1 MCNNTV
7 FRCYNL
13 TEEQCDALPLAIGI
27 SDAVI
32 AFVSLSLLVCLLAS
46 RKKDAWNSQIK
57 RASIAFSV
65 FLTLS
70 SINLCLLTFYIN
82 WFLTSAYCKVFSVF
96 YSYTRLIV
104 VLYML
109 AILGMLL
116 VQIGSPVFKKLTCT
130 QKLKSHSVVLSEVI
144 THIFISLSSV
154 VFAVLFS
161 YKFAC
166 SYVGCNPNQIII
178 DIAVVRILLISS
190 VALFIL
196 LSGILLL
203 YLYIRFFRRARI
215 TIRLIRPL
223 FKFSFLLIFL
233 VTVLGLD
240 ISLLWVL
247 EETNFLF
254 GALAIDCFLL
264 EFVFS
269 VTLLAMLHLPRSK
282 CCKRSDTVTHRTPLL
297 SNSNIQ
303 CTNPPSV
310 WDHGN
315 DPSTTVFNPPPEMSD
330 CISD

>member
-1 MCNNTV
+1 MCNNTA

-13 TEEQCDALPLAIGI
+13 TEELCDAIPLAIGI
-27 SDAVI
+27 FDAVI

-70 SINLCLLTFYIN
+70 SINLCLVTFYIN
-82 WFLTSAYCKVFSVF
+82 WILTSAYCKVFSFF
-96 YSYTRLIV
+96 YSCTRLIV

-144 THIFISLSSV
+144 THIVISLSSA
-154 VFAVLFS
+154 VFAVVFS
-161 YKFAC
+161 DKYAC
-166 SYVGCNPNQIII
+166 SYVGCNPNQKII
-178 DIAVVRILLISS
+178 DIVVVTISF

-223 FKFSFLLIFL
+223 LKFSFLLILL

-240 ISLLWVL
+240 ISLLWVVK
-247 EETNFLF
+247 ETKLLL

-303 CTNPPSV
+303 CTNPLSV
-310 WDHGN
+310 WDHHN

>member
-1 MCNNTV
+1 
-7 FRCYNL
+7 
-13 TEEQCDALPLAIGI
+13 
-27 SDAVI
+27 
-32 AFVSLSLLVCLLAS
+32 
-46 RKKDAWNSQIK
+46 
-57 RASIAFSV
+57 
-65 FLTLS
+65 
-70 SINLCLLTFYIN
+70 
-82 WFLTSAYCKVFSVF
+82 
-96 YSYTRLIV
+96 
-104 VLYML
+104 ML

-130 QKLKSHSVVLSEVI
+130 QKLKSLSEVI
-144 THIFISLSSV
+144 THIFISLSSA
-154 VFAVLFS
+154 VFAVVVLFS
-161 YKFAC
+161 DKYAC
-166 SYVGCNPNQIII
+166 SYVGCNPNPIII
-178 DIAVVRILLISS
+178 DIVVITILLISF

-223 FKFSFLLIFL
+223 LKFSFLLILL

-247 EETNFLF
+247 EETTILF
-254 GALAIDCFLL
+254 GALVFDCFLL

-303 CTNPPSV
+303 CTNPLSV

>member
-1 MCNNTV
+1 MRIYGSKVHSINCARRMEGRERLGTRLTMCNNTV

-13 TEEQCDALPLAIGI
+13 TEELCDALPLAIGI

-70 SINLCLLTFYIN
+70 SINLCIVTFYN
-82 WFLTSAYCKVFSVF
+82 WFLTSAYCKLVSFFNSC
-96 YSYTRLIV
+96 TRLIV

-116 VQIGSPVFKKLTCT
+116 VQIGSPVLKKLTCT

-154 VFAVLFS
+154 VFAVVLLFS
-161 YKFAC
+161 DKHAC

-178 DIAVVRILLISS
+178 HIVVVAILLISFI
-190 VALFIL
+190 ALFIL

-223 FKFSFLLIFL
+223 LKISFLLILL

-240 ISLLWVL
+240 ISLYWVVYRR
-247 EETNFLF
+247 N
-254 GALAIDCFLL
+254 
-264 EFVFS
+264 
-269 VTLLAMLHLPRSK
+269 
-282 CCKRSDTVTHRTPLL
+282 
-297 SNSNIQ
+297 Q
-303 CTNPPSV
+303 
-310 WDHGN
+310 
-315 DPSTTVFNPPPEMSD
+315 
-330 CISD
+330 ISF